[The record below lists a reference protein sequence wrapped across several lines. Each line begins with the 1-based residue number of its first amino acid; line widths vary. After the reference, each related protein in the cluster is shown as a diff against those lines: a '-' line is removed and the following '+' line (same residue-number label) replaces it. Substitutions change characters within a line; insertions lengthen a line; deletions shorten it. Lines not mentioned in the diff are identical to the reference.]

1 MYRYRRFLFFQE
13 IKDNWIDNIDWVK
26 IKVKEKDYEDKMGDL
41 ELDDEEDFDE
51 KVVYIEILF
60 FLKFGEIIVKV
71 FKRFGGNKGKI

>member
-1 MYRYRRFLFFQE
+1 MYRYRRFLFLQE

-71 FKRFGGNKGKI
+71 LKRFGGNKGKI

>member
-1 MYRYRRFLFFQE
+1 MYRYRRFLFLQE

-41 ELDDEEDFDE
+41 ELDDKEDFDE

>member
-1 MYRYRRFLFFQE
+1 MYRYRRFLFLQE

>member
-1 MYRYRRFLFFQE
+1 MYQYRRFLFLQE

>member
-1 MYRYRRFLFFQE
+1 MYWYRRFLFLQE

-71 FKRFGGNKGKI
+71 FK

>member
-1 MYRYRRFLFFQE
+1 MYRYRRFLFVQE

>member
-1 MYRYRRFLFFQE
+1 
-13 IKDNWIDNIDWVK
+13 
-26 IKVKEKDYEDKMGDL
+26 MGDL

>member
-1 MYRYRRFLFFQE
+1 MYRYRRFLFVQE

-51 KVVYIEILF
+51 KVVYMEILF

>member
-1 MYRYRRFLFFQE
+1 MYRYRRFLFSQE

>member
-1 MYRYRRFLFFQE
+1 MYRYRRFLFLQE

-71 FKRFGGNKGKI
+71 FK

>member
-1 MYRYRRFLFFQE
+1 MYRYRRFLFLQE

-71 FKRFGGNKGKI
+71 FKRFRGNKGKI

>member
-1 MYRYRRFLFFQE
+1 MYRYRRFLFLQE

-51 KVVYIEILF
+51 KFVYTEILF

>member
-1 MYRYRRFLFFQE
+1 MYWYRRFLFLQE

>member
-1 MYRYRRFLFFQE
+1 MYRYRRFLFVQE

-60 FLKFGEIIVKV
+60 FLKFGESIVKV